1 MSEAPQAASG
11 AEAPVRA
18 GLDLSTGLLSGPE
31 VVVSVRRLASL
42 RDYVREPEVLDT
54 MDADGE
60 VYRVLAF
67 EPAPEGVPGA
77 VCCAT
82 TVLQPGRVGDEYFFT
97 RGHYHAAED
106 RPELEVVVRG
116 EGFLVLRGA
125 DTAAWYEPMLPGS
138 VHHVPPGVAHRVAN
152 VGEEPL
158 VFLSF
163 WASETGHDYVA
174 IARDGFGAR
183 VRCVGGRP
191 ALVAGP

>member
-1 MSEAPQAASG
+1 MSEQARAADRG
-11 AEAPVRA
+11 EEPVRA
-18 GLDLSTGLLSGPE
+18 YVDLASGLLTGPE
-31 VVVSVRRLASL
+31 VVESVRRLGSL
-42 RDYVREPEVLDT
+42 RDYVLDSAALDT
-54 MDADGE
+54 MDGDME

-97 RGHYHAAED
+97 RGHYHASED

-116 EGFLVLRGA
+116 EGFLVLREA
-125 DTAAWYEPMLPGS
+125 DTEAWFERMQSGS

-152 VGEEPL
+152 TGEEPL

-163 WASETGHDYVA
+163 WSSETGHDYTS

-183 VRCVGGRP
+183 VRCVDGRP
-191 ALVAGP
+191 ALVADP